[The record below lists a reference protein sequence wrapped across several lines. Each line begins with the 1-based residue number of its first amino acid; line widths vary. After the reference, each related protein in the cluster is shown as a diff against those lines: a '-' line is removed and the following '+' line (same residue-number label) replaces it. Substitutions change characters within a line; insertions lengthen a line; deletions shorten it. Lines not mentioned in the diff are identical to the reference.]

1 MSTLKNFLIETFKYS
16 DDRSTLLARSV
27 KDSKKQLESLD
38 ELRVNPDL
46 LKRAGL
52 IDNEIREFKLK
63 VNQYQI
69 SLIQFDSFLI
79 ESELNLSK
87 EIVEQEENQQTNPDF
102 SEQLFMSIF

>member
-1 MSTLKNFLIETFKYS
+1 MSALKNFLIETFKYS

-27 KDSKKQLESLD
+27 KDSKKLLESLD
-38 ELRVNPDL
+38 ELKVKPDL

-69 SLIQFDSFLI
+69 SLIQFDSF
-79 ESELNLSK
+79 
-87 EIVEQEENQQTNPDF
+87 
-102 SEQLFMSIF
+102 